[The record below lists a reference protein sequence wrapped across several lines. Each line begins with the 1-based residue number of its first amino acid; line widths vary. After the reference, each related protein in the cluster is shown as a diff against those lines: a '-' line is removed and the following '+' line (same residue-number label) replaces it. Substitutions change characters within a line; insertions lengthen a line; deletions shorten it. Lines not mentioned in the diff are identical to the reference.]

1 VRLFDAVDAA
11 DVYDADGDRAKCPPH
26 SLLVQM
32 KSVELDVACHSV
44 SLTVD
49 GKYELSVALPEP
61 VDPDAVAA
69 KFSKSSSSLTVTMPC
84 SC

>member
-1 VRLFDAVDAA
+1 
-11 DVYDADGDRAKCPPH
+11 
-26 SLLVQM
+26 M